1 MIPII
6 VPGSVIRVCLK
17 WLSGSGVVAQV
28 PMMMKTDAELQRQ
41 VLAELRFDPR
51 IQEAYTQTAVLA
63 SDGIVT
69 LSGQVHSYPQK
80 VAAEEAVLRLQG
92 VRWTVNDLEV
102 VPYPEEEKSDEELE
116 KAVQKVLS
124 WNSSLAG
131 TSILVTVENGWVF
144 LSGSAPWAYQKEI
157 AEREAGQL
165 VGVRGLTNGIAIQ
178 ASPMAGEIVR
188 SGIAEALRRNALID
202 GLRVDVLT
210 SGDEVIL
217 RGKVKTWA
225 ERNEAARIAWS
236 SPGVRSV
243 DNQLTVDGDG
253 PI

>member
-1 MIPII
+1 M
-6 VPGSVIRVCLK
+6 
-17 WLSGSGVVAQV
+17 VAQGRA
-28 PMMMKTDAELQRQ
+28 MMRTDADLQRL

-51 IQEAYTQTAVLA
+51 LQESYTHTAVLA
-63 SDGIVT
+63 NDGIVT
-69 LSGQVHSYPQK
+69 LSGQVHSYPQR
-80 VAAEEAVLRLQG
+80 VAAEEAALRLQG

-102 VPYPEEEKSDEELE
+102 VPNPEEEKSDEELE
-116 KAVQKVLS
+116 TALRTVLS
-124 WNSSLAG
+124 WNSSLRG

-144 LSGSAPWAYQKEI
+144 LGGSVPWAYQKDI
-157 AEREAGQL
+157 AEREAGQV
-165 VGVRGLTNGIAIQ
+165 VGVRGLTNSIAI
-178 ASPMAGEIVR
+178 EVR
-188 SGIAEALRRNALID
+188 PVAVENIRHKIAEALRRNALVD
-202 GLRVDVLT
+202 RLRVDALT

-243 DNQLTVDGDG
+243 DNQLTVDDDG

>member
-1 MIPII
+1 
-6 VPGSVIRVCLK
+6 
-17 WLSGSGVVAQV
+17 
-28 PMMMKTDAELQRQ
+28 MMKTDSDLQKQ

-51 IQEAYTQTAVLA
+51 MQESFTQTAVMA

-69 LSGQVHSYPQK
+69 LSGHVRSYAQK
-80 VAAEEAVLRLQG
+80 VAAEEAVLRLLG

-102 VPYPEEEKSDEELE
+102 IPYPAEEKTDGELE
-116 KAVQKVLS
+116 KAVQQVLS

-144 LSGSAPWAYQKEI
+144 LGGSVYWAYQREI

-165 VGVRGLTNGIAIQ
+165 VGVRGLTNGIAILVK
-178 ASPMAGEIVR
+178 PMVAENVKGR
-188 SGIAEALRRNALID
+188 IAEALRRNALVD
-202 GLRVDVLT
+202 WLRVDVLT
-210 SGDEVIL
+210 SGDEVVL

-225 ERNEAARIAWS
+225 ERLEAARIAWS
-236 SPGVRSV
+236 SPGVRTV